1 MTGDPMRRL
10 PNAIF
15 VSACSCFALIL
26 GFALGSPRASAQALA
41 PVCHP
46 TVSGPVVVE
55 THDQIIAA
63 GLRAVPPITD
73 TGGFGFAWPDT
84 QMGVIK
90 TGNGYEFFGSDGGLH
105 PVHEWDGHS
114 VGNGKYGGVVTTMGT
129 LDNPLGSGDP
139 VDVSISPNPD
149 PAVNPNYSSYGYM
162 GGGPVYQV
170 PAGMTGAGNLL
181 ITYHAELPNYA
192 LLGLAESTDNGLHWT
207 DLGEIIRL
215 NQAYMPGL
223 TFSEIGDDPL
233 VLSPDGKFFYIYFPD
248 LPATTTTTTTTTTHA
263 SVARAS
269 VSSLLQAAFGS
280 SQPHAVPFEKF
291 YETSWHLQ
299 PGIGGASTDL
309 LASSLQQYS
318 GYLDVHYN
326 SALQRY
332 VMITSDDTNFAY
344 YESIDGLH
352 WTDAQFLGAFGAPG
366 KGTGSIAPYPYSV
379 GLGDDPRIL
388 GNPFYVYYTHLQLE
402 NGGLPRKGDSLRRL
416 TLTCP

>member
-1 MTGDPMRRL
+1 MRPFRM
-10 PNAIF
+10 AILVSTCGCF
-15 VSACSCFALIL
+15 VL
-26 GFALGSPRASAQALA
+26 ALA
-41 PVCHP
+41 FSSSRAAAQTLTPLCRP
-46 TVSGPVVVE
+46 TVTGPIVVD

-90 TGNGYEFFGSDGGLH
+90 TPSGYEFFGSDGGLH
-105 PVHEWDGHS
+105 PVHDWDGHS
-114 VGNGKYGGVVTTMGT
+114 VGNGKYGGVVTTIGT
-129 LDNPLGSGDP
+129 LDNPLGTGDP
-139 VDVSISPNPD
+139 RDVSISPNPD

-170 PAGMTGAGNLL
+170 PAGMAGAGNLL
-181 ITYHAELPNYA
+181 LTYHAELPNYA
-192 LLGLAESTDNGLHWT
+192 LLGLAASSDNGLHWT

-233 VLSPDGKFFYIYFPD
+233 VLSPDGKYFYIYFPD
-248 LPATTTTTTTTTTHA
+248 LPATTTTTTHA

-269 VSSLLQAAFGS
+269 VASLLDAAFGS
-280 SQPHAVPFEKF
+280 PHPHTVPFEKF
-291 YETSWHLQ
+291 YQGNWHLQ
-299 PGIGGASTDL
+299 PGISGASTDL

-326 SALQRY
+326 GALQRY

-352 WTDAQFLGAFGAPG
+352 WTDAQFLGAFGDPG
-366 KGTGSIAPYPYSV
+366 NGNGTIAPYPFSV
-379 GLGDDPRIL
+379 GLGDDPSIL
-388 GNPFYVYYTHLQLE
+388 GKVFYVYYTHLQLE